1 MTNPR
6 ILIIGEDGYVS
17 RLLRTDLPKTFK
29 VDHVSMRNLSLEIFK
44 SFASGMEVVD
54 VNLPLIQQLFDYH
67 IIINCSGQVNHV
79 PASPEDQSVIRQHL
93 FFPLLL
99 IKVLQLSTSLKLFL
113 TLGSCDEYGY

>member
-1 MTNPR
+1 MAMYLDFFVLISR
-6 ILIIGEDGYVS
+6 KLLKLIMSVCAILA
-17 RLLRTDLPKTFK
+17 LRF
-29 VDHVSMRNLSLEIFK
+29 LSH
-44 SFASGMEVVD
+44 FASGMEVVD

-113 TLGSCDEYGY
+113 TLGSCG